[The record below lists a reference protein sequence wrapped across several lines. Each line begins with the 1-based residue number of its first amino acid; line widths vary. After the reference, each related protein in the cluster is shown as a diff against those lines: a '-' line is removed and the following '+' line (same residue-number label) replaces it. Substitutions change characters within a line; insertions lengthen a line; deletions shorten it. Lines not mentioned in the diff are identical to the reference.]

1 MDKEKIMEIIQLD
14 CRQRQNVEIIQSEL
28 VKIKPLAKYQGEK
41 VPIEE
46 LEKLVSV
53 LSNKY
58 NVHLVYIS
66 VDTWSNEN
74 LIIWRSSVLNDNV
87 FKPIIIYG
95 ASIYEVFAK
104 SALYMYSIREE
115 AGRRPEK
122 RIK

>member
-14 CRQRQNVEIIQSEL
+14 CREPKSVEIIQSEL
-28 VKIKPLAKYQGEK
+28 VRIKPFVKYQEKK

-46 LEKLVSV
+46 LEKLISV
-53 LSNKY
+53 LSSKY
-58 NVHLVYIS
+58 NVHIVYIS

-74 LIIWRSSVLNDNV
+74 LIIWRSAILNDNA
-87 FKPIIIYG
+87 FNTTIIYG

-115 AGRRPEK
+115 AGRRSEK
-122 RIK
+122 RTK